1 MKVSRK
7 LVAALV
13 ILSAVFV
20 VLRLTSDRGQK
31 DDPLFPDFSAE
42 AAARLTIQ
50 GRQAGTV
57 LEKSNDVWIV
67 TSEDSFPAEAGAVE
81 KILEQIPG
89 FSRKDRISSNPEKQA
104 LYQVD
109 SAGVQ
114 VAVEDA
120 RGRSI
125 AAFVVGKVGPDYQST
140 YVRDAESDD
149 VVLVPSYLTP
159 AFERGTRTW
168 QDLTVYDLEPQ
179 EIAEIRLT
187 RPGETV
193 VLDRDQSGAW
203 YISEPESA
211 ACDKGR
217 VSRLVKS
224 LAYLRADYIAG
235 RAPVEGSG
243 VDAPDSSLWFRTAGG
258 VEDELLFGGR
268 DENNRTYFRRKASDL
283 VYILASHRIDS
294 LLPGLRELRQQA
306 DES

>member
-1 MKVSRK
+1 VKVSRK
-7 LVAALV
+7 LVSVLIVLV
-13 ILSAVFV
+13 AVFV

-31 DDPLFPDFSAE
+31 DEPLFPDFRAE
-42 AAARLTIQ
+42 AAVRLTIQ
-50 GRQAGTV
+50 GREGATV
-57 LEKSNDVWIV
+57 LAKSNDVWIV
-67 TSEDSFPAEAGAVE
+67 ASEDSFPAEAGAVE

-109 SAGVQ
+109 SAGIQ
-114 VAVEDA
+114 VTVEDA
-120 RGRSI
+120 RGRPV

-149 VVLVPSYLTP
+149 VVLARGYLTP
-159 AFERGTRTW
+159 VFERGTRTW

-179 EIAEIRLT
+179 EILEIRLT

-193 VLDRDQSGAW
+193 VLDRDQSGSW
-203 YISEPESA
+203 HISEPESA

-235 RAPVEGSG
+235 RVPVEGSG
-243 VDAPDSSLWFRTAGG
+243 VDIPDSSLWFRTAGG
-258 VEDELLFGGR
+258 VEDELSFGGR
-268 DENNRTYFRRKASDL
+268 DENNRTYFRRHGSDL
-283 VYILASHRIDS
+283 VYILASPRVGS
-294 LLPGLRELRQQA
+294 LLPRLRDLRPQSG
-306 DES
+306 E

>member
-7 LVAALV
+7 LVSVLIILV
-13 ILSAVFV
+13 AVFV

-31 DDPLFPDFSAE
+31 DEPLFPDFRAE

-50 GRQAGTV
+50 GRQTGTV
-57 LEKSNDVWIV
+57 LEKSDDVWIV
-67 TSEDSFPAEAGAVE
+67 ASEDSFPAEPGAVE
-81 KILEQIPG
+81 KILEPIPG

-120 RGRSI
+120 GGRRI

-140 YVRDAESDD
+140 YVRDADSDD
-149 VVLVPSYLTP
+149 VILAPGYLTP
-159 AFERGTRTW
+159 VFERGTRTW

-179 EIAEIRLT
+179 EIVEVRLT
-187 RPGETV
+187 TPGQIVGLE
-193 VLDRDQSGAW
+193 RDESGAW
-203 YISEPESA
+203 YISQPESA
-211 ACDKGR
+211 SCNKGR

-235 RAPVEGSG
+235 RLPVEGSG
-243 VDAPDSSLWFRTAGG
+243 VDVPDSSLWFRTADG
-258 VEDELLFGGR
+258 VEDAILFGGR
-268 DENNRTYFRRKASDL
+268 DENNRTYFRRKASDM
-283 VYILASHRIDS
+283 VYILASPRVGS
-294 LLPGLRELRQQA
+294 LLPRLHELRQQA
-306 DES
+306 SEP